1 MPVSRRVSY
10 ILPAPSE
17 PPPVLQLPGIG
28 ERRRGVTQPY
38 LVHKETG
45 PNAAATN
52 GTAAPIPANPFTD
65 TVKQTNPNS
74 SSHPRHCLGVNALA
88 LDTSTVLTDASAPGG
103 ILYSGGRDGLVVS
116 WDLGIPHKRRRGQR
130 YQVSAGTGRT
140 NWDRVGDGA
149 EIWDD
154 DDDEDGFNETPPDDA
169 GTGTGNG
176 AAGETDGWS
185 SDDDLGD
192 GWVGVDGDK
201 ARKRAA
207 RGEVPYEDRWEV
219 DYDAAQD
226 SVSRATALCTTR
238 NRQLIRWVTGGAND
252 I

>member
-17 PPPVLQLPGIG
+17 PPPILQLPGIG

-38 LVHKETG
+38 LVHKANA
-45 PNAAATN
+45 PNAPATN
-52 GTAAPIPANPFTD
+52 GTTPTNPFVSSTE
-65 TVKQTNPNS
+65 QAEPNIR
-74 SSHPRHCLGVNALA
+74 SHPRHCLGVNALA
-88 LDTSTVLTDASAPGG
+88 LDTSTVLSDASAPGG

-130 YQVSAGTGRT
+130 YEAITGRT
-140 NWDRVGDGA
+140 VGRTKWERVGDGA
-149 EIWDD
+149 EVWDD
-154 DDDEDGFNETPPDDA
+154 DEDEDGFNDTPPDD
-169 GTGTGNG
+169 TGTGNG
-176 AAGETDGWS
+176 NGNGNGAEADGWS

-207 RGEVPYEDRWEV
+207 RGEIPYEDRWEV
-219 DYDAAQD
+219 DYDAAQE
-226 SVSRATALCTTR
+226 SVSHAMSTEGPLKADGSGL
-238 NRQLIRWVTGGAND
+238 
-252 I
+252 